1 MWSPHAVCRLGLQL
15 SQASPRLTVRAD
27 PAYVEEHRQL
37 CRLVPKLAGGTPKD
51 IHKELGPVIYNI
63 MGKTIFGGEWLK
75 GEGYCVQWNGLAIT
89 YTSF

>member
-1 MWSPHAVCRLGLQL
+1 
-15 SQASPRLTVRAD
+15 VRAD

-75 GEGYCVQWNGLAIT
+75 GEGYCVQW
-89 YTSF
+89 TSFNIHVSF

>member
-1 MWSPHAVCRLGLQL
+1 
-15 SQASPRLTVRAD
+15 VRAD